1 MMARTML
8 VFVRKFQNRKFQ
20 NRKFKKIIIIK
31 FLHKKGYF
39 DIFERGN

>member
-8 VFVRKFQNRKFQ
+8 VFVRKFQ